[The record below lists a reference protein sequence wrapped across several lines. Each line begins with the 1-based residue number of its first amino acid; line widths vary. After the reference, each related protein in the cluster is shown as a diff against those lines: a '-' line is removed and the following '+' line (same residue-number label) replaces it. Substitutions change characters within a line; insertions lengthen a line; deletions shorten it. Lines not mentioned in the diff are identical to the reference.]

1 MKNNKQ
7 YYNKLLKEDEVIPLF
22 YDSCFKLVF
31 GDPNHL
37 ERLNLLLS
45 TILNKDVKIMILL
58 EIIVITRGI
67 PLI

>member
-1 MKNNKQ
+1 MKNNNQ

-37 ERLNLLLS
+37 ESFN
-45 TILNKDVKIMILL
+45 NQ
-58 EIIVITRGI
+58 IIIK
-67 PLI
+67 LF